1 MGERDIIAS
10 DKCGEGEAQVKCVM
24 DWMQKDHGIKP
35 FRNFTWH

>member
-10 DKCGEGEAQVKCVM
+10 DKCEAQVKCVM